1 MVEIYALGVEMLGI
15 VVDKSHTE
23 ALTRV
28 RQLDGRRWD
37 PELKRWRVRPTAVVL
52 RQLELFFPNARW
64 FCEKPNALSPLPEPV
79 SKSAKIDQRR
89 GPKLSPEREQLL
101 LDCERQLILKAY
113 AYSTRKTYLHGL
125 RHFLKSYPRKVDA
138 KVFDTTRIC
147 TYLLEQIKQEKWS
160 KSRQN
165 GVINAIKFLYEHV
178 LGYDRQKIDLPRP
191 RKDQKLPNVF
201 STGEVKRILAS
212 VENVKHHAILS
223 VVYGCG
229 LRLKEVIQLRIVDVN
244 SEQGVIFI
252 KGSKNNKDRNVML
265 SPKLLGVL
273 REYYR
278 QYRPKYWLFE
288 GQDGGQ
294 YGRSSVQAIFN
305 RAKERARANP
315 YATLHGLRHSFATH
329 LLEKGV
335 DLRTVQHLLGHA
347 TITTTEIY
355 THITDTLLAKVRSPL
370 DDVL

>member
-1 MVEIYALGVEMLGI
+1 M
-15 VVDKSHTE
+15 
-23 ALTRV
+23 
-28 RQLDGRRWD
+28 
-37 PELKRWRVRPTAVVL
+37 
-52 RQLELFFPNARW
+52 
-64 FCEKPNALSPLPEPV
+64 
-79 SKSAKIDQRR
+79 
-89 GPKLSPEREQLL
+89 
-101 LDCERQLILKAY
+101 LDCEQQLILKAY
-113 AYSTRKTYLHGL
+113 AYSTQKTYLHGL
-125 RHFLKSYPRKVDA
+125 RHFLHHYQKDLDA
-138 KVFDTTRIC
+138 KIFDAQRIC
-147 TYLLEQIKQEKWS
+147 AYLLEHIKRDKWS

-201 STGEVKRILAS
+201 STEEVKRMLAV

-229 LRLKEVIQLRIVDVN
+229 LRLKEVIQLRIADVN
-244 SEQGVIFI
+244 SAQGVIFI

-265 SPKLLGVL
+265 SPKLLEEL
-273 REYYR
+273 RKYYR

-288 GQDGGQ
+288 GLEGGQ

-305 RAKERARANP
+305 RAKQQAKANP

-335 DLRTVQHLLGHA
+335 DLRTVQHFLGHA
-347 TITTTEIY
+347 NITTTEIY

-370 DDVL
+370 DDIL